1 MSAAITPTPDAVLV
15 WHPSE
20 LRNPRPNRP
29 ELSLA
34 SCLRS
39 LTTGS
44 RAVVYRTTAD
54 QGVAGRL

>member
-15 WHPSE
+15 WPPSE

-29 ELSLA
+29 ELSLV

-39 LTTGS
+39 ITTGS
-44 RAVVYRTTAD
+44 RSR
-54 QGVAGRL
+54 RLQDYS